1 MICSAALILSDW
13 ILSIW
18 ESGTVGKS
26 GAQAGGEA
34 DTGRWCFN
42 EAIEFDI
49 ASSRAFVPPQG
60 VEFKFRHIGLKE
72 AWKYYF
78 FGVCLNDLY

>member
-1 MICSAALILSDW
+1 MICSAAFIRKDW

-18 ESGTVGKS
+18 ESGTVGSK

-49 ASSRAFVPPQG
+49 ASSRALVPPQG
-60 VEFKFRHIGLKE
+60 AEFRFKHIGLEITK
-72 AWKYYF
+72 K
-78 FGVCLNDLY
+78 